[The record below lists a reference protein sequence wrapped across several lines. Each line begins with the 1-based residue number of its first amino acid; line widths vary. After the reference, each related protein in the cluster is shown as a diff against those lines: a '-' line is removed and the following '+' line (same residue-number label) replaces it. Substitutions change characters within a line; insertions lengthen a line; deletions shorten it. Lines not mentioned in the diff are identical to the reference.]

1 MSKHMLDTDNI
12 KRQMKRVFKYFDD
25 DGSGQLDFRK
35 LKNMTKQCFFNLD
48 DDSIC
53 NMLKSADI
61 QGDMKIS

>member
-35 LKNMTKQCFFNLD
+35 LKNMTK
-48 DDSIC
+48 
-53 NMLKSADI
+53 
-61 QGDMKIS
+61 